1 LQQIKVVDLQ
11 NNSQKKSQKGGVKKF
26 SLLEFGPGRGTLM
39 SDIVRVMAQFNLLDG
54 IEINFVEF
62 SPFMRKL
69 QQEKVIKQLQDAGI
83 YMTYNVDK
91 AKRSQVEEFT
101 CEDTNKFV
109 SLRWFKTYE
118 SMLFEDFGDYAMQ
131 QLDPKQ
137 AKKLSKH

>member
-1 LQQIKVVDLQ
+1 
-11 NNSQKKSQKGGVKKF
+11 
-26 SLLEFGPGRGTLM
+26 M